1 MIWFYRLIFVPVL
14 LAMLPSVLN
23 RMRRRGGLR
32 ENFWQR
38 FGLGRK
44 LGKPPP
50 GTRRVWLH
58 AVSVGEMVAIAP
70 VVERLTA
77 TAGISVYLTTTTTT
91 GYAVGRDRYGPSGIE
106 IGYFPLD
113 FWPCSV
119 LAWKRIRPDVM
130 VLTES
135 ELWPEHL
142 RQARK
147 RKVPVLLINARISD
161 RSLARLRKIGWIVRP
176 LVRGLTKISAAS
188 AIDAARLAEV
198 GFQCGSIEAVGNLKL
213 DVSVGPILDD
223 EARGRLRAEL
233 GLPDGM
239 ILIGSSTWPGEE
251 AAMVRAL
258 KKAREAGLK
267 CRLLVVPRHAER
279 REEILEELKREALSV
294 HLRTLGAANA
304 PVDICVADTTGE
316 MVRLLQLA
324 DLVFVGRSLA
334 PNYGGQTPVEAAALG
349 LPVLFGP
356 FMTNFRSISDG
367 LVTAGAARVVLDGDA
382 LVSAV
387 VALLLAPDLRLEMA
401 RRGREWHAANRG
413 AVNRTVEAI
422 RATLPQ
428 G

>member
-1 MIWFYRLIFVPVL
+1 
-14 LAMLPSVLN
+14 
-23 RMRRRGGLR
+23 
-32 ENFWQR
+32 
-38 FGLGRK
+38 
-44 LGKPPP
+44 
-50 GTRRVWLH
+50 
-58 AVSVGEMVAIAP
+58 MVAIAP

-387 VALLLAPDLRLEMA
+387 VALLLAPDLRLEMT
-401 RRGREWHAANRG
+401 RQGREWHAANRG

-428 G
+428 E